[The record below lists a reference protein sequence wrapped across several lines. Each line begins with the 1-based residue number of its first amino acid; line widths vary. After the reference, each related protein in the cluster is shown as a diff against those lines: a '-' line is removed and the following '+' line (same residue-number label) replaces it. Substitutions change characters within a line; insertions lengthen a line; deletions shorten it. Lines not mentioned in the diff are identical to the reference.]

1 MRQKVFL
8 KELEIYGFKSFGK
21 KIKLSFNSGVTA
33 IVGPNGCGKSNIT
46 DAVRWVLG
54 EQNIRSL
61 RGKQLTDII
70 FSGNH
75 KARPLSIAEVSLTIN
90 NSEKVLPVDWE
101 EVNIKRRI
109 YRSGETENFING
121 ISCRLKDIQELFMNT
136 GLSRNTYSIVAQGE
150 VDLILSAKPSERR
163 YLFEEA
169 ASISKYKYEK
179 KKTLNKIEETNNN
192 LDKIENIISEIKNQ
206 LLILE
211 EEAKHLNNY
220 KICQEEIK
228 KLELFL
234 IYQKY
239 NLYRTNLSKINR
251 NLEHYE
257 KEKNKIIKKIKEEET
272 AIDLLSAELNNLNK
286 EKEKNKYDNY
296 ELDNRK
302 KLIQNEL
309 NLMLQKK
316 GDIEKRLFDLNKEA
330 ESINKKIVIG
340 EQNKET
346 VSLNI
351 LEINKK
357 LDSSNKKLICLNNK
371 IDNISKFTDLIN
383 TIEINSREVL
393 KNISEKE
400 MFFKESK
407 IRYSTTL
414 NIIDINI
421 EKIRKKRILF
431 EDKLEDMLAKENNYQ
446 NIVRENRKNGD
457 EAQLKSN
464 EEKIKEIENI
474 LKKIQAEVENDRHAI
489 SLKEERKNILKK
501 SIKNNGNKN
510 GQKTE
515 IFYSK
520 YCQKYPDNL
529 CEKVIKLI
537 DNIPS
542 KYEKIMKIALRES
555 FSSVVVS
562 DISYALNIIN
572 SLSENELEKL
582 KIIPLN
588 LIKNIKTL
596 PDDQIKIKNKN
607 ICGFAHELINYSQ
620 KYQNLFKVLLGNILI
635 VENIKTALDISSNYL
650 GKYKIISLDGIVINT
665 DGSVDIYSESTNSD
679 DYQEGFYYVEKEI
692 EKLEKEIKTL
702 KIKIEK
708 NDNIKEKNNDIYN
721 SLWKENQETRRL
733 LQENKKNL
741 TDSINN
747 LNRTALSINEL
758 KESLKSLLIEE
769 NNILEERKN
778 ISGKLRFLEKKHS
791 TLSEYSKSINHSNDI
806 INQITVRGNN
816 CKKNLSRNIN
826 DLKNIILINK
836 EKLINI
842 KEKAENICQY
852 RDEHSIELDE
862 KRSTIKEYNEKF
874 ADIVKKIEEYKI
886 QTGRLD
892 KENPSVFKKTEEIK
906 EILQKKSNLLKN
918 LQQDK
923 INQQKTYESIKDKQ
937 HREEI
942 LEVQYQEKYVNVKDE
957 VNKNYNLSL
966 EKLELY
972 KNVSGSQKE
981 AGQRIDVLRDDI
993 LKMGRINFE
1002 AENSYNNQL
1011 QRYNSLYEKYGDIC
1025 EAKKYLEITISEIDQ
1040 IATERLKKTFDE
1052 VKTYFNDIFKKIFS
1066 GGEGRLIIES
1076 EKDIL
1081 NSGINIIARPPG
1093 KKTQNIELLSS
1104 GEKALTAI
1112 ALLLALRKANPSPF
1126 CLFDEI
1132 DTSLDE
1138 VNAEKLTHI
1147 LKGEDLNQSQLVII
1161 THQKTMM
1168 ESADT
1173 LYGITMEESGIS
1185 KLVSVKLEK

>member
-75 KARPLSIAEVSLTIN
+75 KARPLNIAEVSLTIN

-136 GLSRNTYSIVAQGE
+136 GLSKNTYSIVAQGE

-211 EEAKHLNNY
+211 EEAGHLKNY
-220 KICQEEIK
+220 KVCQEKIK
-228 KLELFL
+228 NLELFL

-239 NLYRTNLSKINR
+239 NLCRTNLSKIKK

-257 KEKNKIIKKIKEEET
+257 KEKNKIIQKIEEEET
-272 AIDLLSAELNNLNK
+272 EINSLSIELNNLNK
-286 EKEKNKYDNY
+286 KKEKNKYDNY

-316 GDIEKRLFDLNKEA
+316 DDVEKRLFDLNKEA
-330 ESINKKIVIG
+330 ENINRKIVIG
-340 EQNKET
+340 EQNKKA

-357 LDSSNKKLICLNNK
+357 LDSYNKKLVYSNK
-371 IDNISKFTDLIN
+371 EINNISKFTDSLNI
-383 TIEINSREVL
+383 IEINSRELL
-393 KNISEKE
+393 KTISKKE
-400 MFFKESK
+400 LFLKESK

-414 NIIDINI
+414 NIIDINLK
-421 EKIRKKRILF
+421 KIRKKRVL
-431 EDKLEDMLAKENNYQ
+431 LENQLKNMLAQEIEYQ
-446 NIVRENRKNGD
+446 KIVRENKKNED
-457 EAQLKSN
+457 EAHLKSN
-464 EEKIKEIENI
+464 EEKIEKIEII
-474 LKKIQAEVENDRHAI
+474 LKKLQAEVEKDKNVI

-501 SIKNNGNKN
+501 SIKTNGKKN
-510 GQKTE
+510 GEKTE

-529 CEKVIKLI
+529 CEKIIKLI

-542 KYEKIMKIALRES
+542 KYEKIMKIALKES
-555 FSSVVVS
+555 FNSIVVS

-572 SLSENELEKL
+572 SLSKNELEKL
-582 KIIPLN
+582 KIIPLD
-588 LIKNIKTL
+588 LIKNINTL
-596 PDDQIKIKNKN
+596 TDGQVKIKNKN

-620 KYQNLFKVLLGNILI
+620 KYKNLFKVLLGNVLI
-635 VENIKTALDISSNYL
+635 VEDIKTALDICNEYL
-650 GKYKIISLDGIVINT
+650 GKYKIISLNGMVINI
-665 DGSVDIYSESTNSD
+665 DGSVDIYSESTNSE
-679 DYQEGFYYVEKEI
+679 DYQESFYYVEEEI
-692 EKLEKEIKTL
+692 GKLEKEIKAL
-702 KIKIEK
+702 KIEIER
-708 NDNIKEKNNDIYN
+708 NDSIIEKNNDIYN
-721 SLWKENQETRRL
+721 SLWKENQDIRRL
-733 LQENKKNL
+733 FRENEKNL
-741 TDSINN
+741 VDSINN
-747 LNRTALSINEL
+747 LNKATVSINEL
-758 KESLKSLLIEE
+758 KDNLKDLLIEE
-769 NNILEERKN
+769 NSILEERKN
-778 ISGKLRFLEKKHS
+778 ISGKLRFLEKKYI
-791 TLSEYSKSINHSNDI
+791 TLSEYSKNISHSNNI
-806 INQITVRGNN
+806 INQIAARGN
-816 CKKNLSRNIN
+816 SRINNFSREIN

-842 KEKAENICQY
+842 KEKAEDVSHY
-852 RDEHSIELDE
+852 KDEHSIDLDE
-862 KRSTIKEYNEKF
+862 KRSTIKEYNEKL
-874 ADIVKKIEEYKI
+874 ADILKKIKEYKI
-886 QTGRLD
+886 QTSRLD
-892 KENPSVFKKTEEIK
+892 KENPSVFKKAKEIK

-923 INQQKTYESIKDKQ
+923 INQQKTYESIKEKQ

-942 LEVQYQEKYVNVKDE
+942 LEVQYQEKYVNIGEE
-957 VNKNYNLSL
+957 VTKNYNLSL

-981 AGQRIDVLRDDI
+981 AGQRIDILRDDI
-993 LKMGRINFE
+993 LKMGQINFE

-1011 QRYNSLYEKYGDIC
+1011 QRYNSLYEKYEDIC
-1025 EAKKYLEITISEIDQ
+1025 KAKKYLEITISEIDQ

-1081 NSGINIIARPPG
+1081 NSGIDIIARPPG

-1138 VNAEKLTHI
+1138 VNAERLTHI
-1147 LKGEDLNQSQLVII
+1147 LKGEDLNQSQLVLI

-1185 KLVSVKLEK
+1185 KLVSVKFGK